1 MARYLHADANLYS
14 HIRTLRAI
22 SLVLG
27 ICLMGALY
35 GWQHAAKVQRISIP
49 PDLRYGSQ
57 VSLNSIDPWE
67 VYNFAGYIWQ
77 QMNRCPRDCGKEYL
91 ENLERLTQFLTPEFK
106 AWLRHDSEKRAAELL
121 GRTRFL
127 IPLATTNF
135 RDTVRLE
142 ETGHWTVILDVELQE
157 NIGGVSVKDTQIRY
171 YLQVIAK
178 TIDPE
183 FNPWGLL
190 LDVMPKMPER
200 ILIKQ
205 T

>member
-1 MARYLHADANLYS
+1 MARYLHADANLNS
-14 HIRTLRAI
+14 HILTLRVI
-22 SLVLG
+22 SLVLA
-27 ICLMGALY
+27 ICLIGSLY

-57 VSLNSIDPWE
+57 VSLNTIDPWE

-77 QMNRCPRDCGKEYL
+77 QINRCPRDCGKEYS

-106 AWLRHDSEKRAAELL
+106 AWLQRDSHNRAAELL

-127 IPLATTNF
+127 IPLANTNF

-142 ETGHWTVILDVELQE
+142 KAGRWTVMLDVELKE
-157 NIGGVSVKDTQIRY
+157 NIGGVSVKDTQVRY

-178 TIDPE
+178 AIDPE

-190 LDVMPKMPER
+190 LDVMPRMPER
-200 ILIKQ
+200 IANNQ
-205 T
+205 A